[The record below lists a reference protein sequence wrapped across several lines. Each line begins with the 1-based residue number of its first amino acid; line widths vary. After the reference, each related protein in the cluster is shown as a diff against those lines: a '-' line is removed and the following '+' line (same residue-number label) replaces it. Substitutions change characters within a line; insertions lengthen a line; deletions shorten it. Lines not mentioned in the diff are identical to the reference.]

1 MTGRKRK
8 EARKTSTHLRTFKFA
23 VKKLTRVVYKILMPK
38 TLRLH
43 SWAQSLSAISG
54 RAFLFGCVESLLSKA
69 GKQKRPTTR
78 KGFG

>member
-38 TLRLH
+38 TLRLQ
-43 SWAQSLSAISG
+43 SRAQRFVNEKFARRFCLSQG
-54 RAFLFGCVESLLSKA
+54 WLEN
-69 GKQKRPTTR
+69 
-78 KGFG
+78 